1 MKKRLLFRYGFS
13 FLILFVLGDCKKKGT
28 TPPVITLQGSN
39 PMIISLQGIA
49 TDPGATAQDNQDGN
63 ITSKIISSW
72 SSTPPNVNQKG
83 HYIITYTVSD
93 AAGYTT
99 TAARAVNVV
108 NDADFLNGIYNSDD
122 TCAVSTVFPYIDTII
137 TSTTINKQFAI
148 HNFRGIGKS
157 VTANLN
163 GTALGSYFSW
173 QTQQL
178 GSDTLSA
185 ATNTGSIS
193 NLTPVTFSFVY
204 LWSNGGST
212 TESCTGMYI
221 HQ

>member
-1 MKKRLLFRYGFS
+1 MKIKLLLKYWFYIV
-13 FLILFVLGDCKKKGT
+13 ILVVLASCKKKGT
-28 TPPVITLQGSN
+28 APPIITLQGSN
-39 PMIISLQGIA
+39 PMYISLQGIA
-49 TDPGATAQDNQDGN
+49 IDPGATAQDYKDGN
-63 ITSKIISSW
+63 ITSKIISTW
-72 SSTPPNVNQKG
+72 SSANPNINLKG
-83 HYIITYTVSD
+83 SYIINYTVID
-93 AAGYTT
+93 ASGYTT
-99 TAARAVNVV
+99 TAARKVFVV

-122 TCAVSTVFPYIDTII
+122 TCTISTVFPYIDTII

-163 GTALGSYFSW
+163 GTTLGSSFSW

-178 GSDTLSA
+178 GSDTLSV
-185 ATNTGSIS
+185 ATNTGAIS

-221 HQ
+221 HK